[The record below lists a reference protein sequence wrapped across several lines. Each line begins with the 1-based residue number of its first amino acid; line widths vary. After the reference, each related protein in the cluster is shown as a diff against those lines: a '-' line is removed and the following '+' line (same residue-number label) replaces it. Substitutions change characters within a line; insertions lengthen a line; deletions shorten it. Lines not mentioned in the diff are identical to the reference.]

1 MSLSIRPAVT
11 AWSDAQLLIMVCIVA
26 LRHEHV
32 ILYEFTWLIPYH
44 DIDLISNIR
53 SNPSRRQQCWESRI
67 HDTHLV
73 HRFENYCKELSTV
86 ELSCRLLIVGTMQ
99 QMALIAILIRSS
111 PLHPPSLSNLHI
123 SFPLSLSLS
132 IPFLSTSG
140 YQTTNWNISTPSL
153 PDFMHMVV
161 IESRNQENL
170 EIISKWTCKNK
181 D

>member
-123 SFPLSLSLS
+123 SFPLSLSLD
-132 IPFLSTSG
+132 PFSLNFWLSDNELKHIHSLLTWFYAHGGHRIEKSG
-140 YQTTNWNISTPSL
+140 KSGNN
-153 PDFMHMVV
+153 F
-161 IESRNQENL
+161 
-170 EIISKWTCKNK
+170 
-181 D
+181 